1 MKKERGFLADGGF
14 DWKPPSELGWRI
26 VFSLAGTPKKRTE
39 LAKELGKP
47 ISRISEALS
56 FFPAGL
62 VYGQTKK
69 PLVLNAEL
77 AGVVKILKVKHPTSA
92 LNLPRE
98 LAGSKLRVLDALN
111 SGFKTVGEVCWATG
125 LSKATVKRV
134 LARFQ
139 KILWVFQ
146 RSKGEYFIR
155 RGEDELHRA
164 CVIAR
169 SLTFQSSGLNEQ
181 LEWPGLE
188 GKRVQPGAVQLHG
201 RVVLCKN
208 MRPLSKAFQ
217 PTGLSVFPKHGVSFV
232 SDEVEC
238 VSQDHVVSKE
248 EAFVHGVVL
257 NEFDNRALGFCML
270 FLLENKLDLKKVE
283 KLSHYFKCSETVRM
297 MLRLIESG
305 KAGENNVFDFDYW
318 RKTENEPI
326 YGAAIA

>member
-1 MKKERGFLADGGF
+1 MKKEWGVLASGGF
-14 DWKPPSELGWRI
+14 DWKPPSELGWSM
-26 VFSLAGTPKKRTE
+26 VFSLAGKPKTRGGV
-39 LAKELGKP
+39 AGGLGKP
-47 ISRISEALS
+47 GCTNSGQLASL
-56 FFPAGL
+56 PAGL
-62 VYGQTKK
+62 VYGRVRE
-69 PLVLNAEL
+69 PLALNAEL
-77 AGVVKILKVKHPTSA
+77 AGVVKNLRAKHPAAA
-92 LNLPRE
+92 LNLPVE

-111 SGFKTVGEVCWATG
+111 SGFKTVGEVCWAPG

-169 SLTFQSSGLNEQ
+169 SLAFQSSGLNEQ

-188 GKRVQPGAVQLHG
+188 GKRVQPGAVPLHG

>member
-1 MKKERGFLADGGF
+1 MTRKAGGGGF
-14 DWKPPSELGWRI
+14 DWKPPSELGWSM
-26 VFSLAGTPKKRTE
+26 VFSLAGKPKTRVE
-39 LAKELGKP
+39 LAGELGKP
-47 ISRISEALS
+47 VSRISEALAS
-56 FFPAGL
+56 LPAGL
-62 VYGQTKK
+62 VYGRVRE
-69 PLVLNAEL
+69 PLALNAEL
-77 AGVVKILKVKHPTSA
+77 AGVVKSLRAKHPAA

-111 SGFKTVGEVCWATG
+111 SGFKTVDEVCWATG
-125 LSKATVKRV
+125 LSTATVKRV

-155 RGEDELHRA
+155 RGEDELRRT

-169 SLTFQSSGLNEQ
+169 SLAFQSSGLNEQ

-270 FLLENKLDLKKVE
+270 FLLKNKLDLKKVE
-283 KLSHYFKCSETVRM
+283 KLSHYFKCNETVRT
-297 MLRLIESG
+297 MLELIKSR
-305 KAGENNVFDFDYW
+305 KIDENNVFDFDYW

-326 YGAAIA
+326 HSTAVA